1 MEGDEFARHIAV
13 LEYIREQERLQTA
26 VSVNQGMYG
35 K

>member
-1 MEGDEFARHIAV
+1 MSDDEFARHIAV

-26 VSVNQGMYG
+26 ISVNQGVFG